1 MKRKVLESLLAAGG
15 VLLMAAGLLLLRAF
29 PEAER
34 AVRVAPYL
42 MVASGA
48 GCSAMGW
55 AASSAAG
62 R

>member
-15 VLLMAAGLLLLRAF
+15 VLLMAAGLLLLRAS

-42 MVASGA
+42 MVGLGSGMF
-48 GCSAMGW
+48 GHGW